1 MNSRLHHAPKV
12 DARKCVQIVGQGIP
26 GRFSNKDAHRLVA
39 IEHDGQY
46 CPKRVF
52 KEYRK
57 AHPEHPV
64 LHRINSQG
72 KVTADGHN
80 LDR

>member
-1 MNSRLHHAPKV
+1 VKSRLHHPPKT
-12 DARKCVQIVGQGIP
+12 DSRKCVQIVGQGIP
-26 GRFSNKDAHRLVA
+26 GRFSNEDAHRLVA

-57 AHPEHPV
+57 AHPEHPA

-72 KVTADGHN
+72 KVAADA
-80 LDR
+80 

>member
-1 MNSRLHHAPKV
+1 MKSRLHRSPKP
-12 DARKCVQIVGQGIP
+12 DSRKCVQIVGQGIP
-26 GRFSNKDAHRLVA
+26 ARLSNEDAHRLVA

-57 AHPEHPV
+57 AHPEHPA
-64 LHRINSQG
+64 LSRINSQG
-72 KVTADGHN
+72 RIVADA
-80 LDR
+80 